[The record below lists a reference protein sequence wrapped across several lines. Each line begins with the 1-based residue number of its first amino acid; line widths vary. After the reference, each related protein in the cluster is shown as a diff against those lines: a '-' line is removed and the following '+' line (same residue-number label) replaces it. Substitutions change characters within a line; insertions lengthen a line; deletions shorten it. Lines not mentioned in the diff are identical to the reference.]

1 VDSLLCPV
9 SAGAEKDPFHSAVI
23 TSSGIISYAQLE
35 HRIRSAQDY
44 LQTLGGKKGER
55 VALQLANSVDY
66 IAALFALMRIGAVG
80 CLLSTRLPQEAVRP
94 QLATFGCPLFLNDQS
109 WSPPLSA
116 APHLK
121 DNSVPVN
128 APALA
133 IFTSGSTGK
142 PKAALLSFGNLYYNA
157 LGSNENIPFQP
168 DDRWLLSLPL
178 YHVGGLGILFRAFIA
193 GGTVVIPDLG
203 ADLAS
208 TIESHQITHLSLVT
222 TQLHRLLAEP
232 ARPTRFRSLKA
243 ILLGG
248 STVPTPLITRSLE
261 ANLPICTSYGLSE
274 MGSQVTTT
282 QPHDSPGRL
291 SSSGRILK
299 YRQIKISPESEI
311 LVRGETRFVGYLT
324 NSGVEEPFDRDGWFA
339 TGDLGRVDDD
349 GYLTVLGRGD
359 NLFVSGGENI
369 QPEEIER
376 ALCED
381 PSIEEAIVV
390 PVASAEFGFRP
401 IAFVQMSPHPLHEVP
416 ELLEM
421 LRAKLPGFKIP
432 DRILPWPGHLAA
444 VGIKP
449 SRAALRELAQ
459 SLVTR
464 S

>member
-1 VDSLLCPV
+1 MDSLLCPV
-9 SAGAEKDPFHSAVI
+9 SVGAEKNPPHPALI
-23 TSSGIISYAQLE
+23 TSAGLISYAQLE
-35 HRIRSAQDY
+35 HRIRSAQNY
-44 LQTLGGKKGER
+44 LQNLGGKKGEL
-55 VALQLANSVDY
+55 VALQLANSADY
-66 IAALFALMRIGAVG
+66 VAALFALMRIGAVG
-80 CLLSTRLPQEAVRP
+80 CLLSTRLPHEAVQQ
-94 QLATFGCPLFLNDQS
+94 QLSTFGCRLYLNDQS
-109 WSPPLSA
+109 WFPSLSA
-116 APHLK
+116 DPQSK
-121 DNSVPVN
+121 SNSISVTG
-128 APALA
+128 PALA

-222 TQLHRLLAEP
+222 TQLHRLLSD
-232 ARPTRFRSLKA
+232 RSKLRQLRSLRA

-248 STVPTPLITRSLE
+248 SAVPTPLITRSLDS
-261 ANLPICTSYGLSE
+261 NLPICTSYGLSE

-282 QPHDSPGRL
+282 APHDSVGCL

-299 YRQIKISPESEI
+299 YRQVRISPESEI

-324 NSGVEEPFDRDGWFA
+324 NSGVERPFDRNGWFA
-339 TGDLGRVDDD
+339 TGDIGRVDDD
-349 GYLTVLGRGD
+349 GYLAVLGRRD

-376 ALCED
+376 VLSED

-390 PVASAEFGFRP
+390 PVANAEFGFRP
-401 IAFVQMSPHPLHEVP
+401 VAFVQMSPHPPHEVP
-416 ELLEM
+416 EILDM

-444 VGIKP
+444 AGIKP
-449 SRAALRELAQ
+449 SRADLRALAQ
-459 SLVTR
+459 SLLTR